1 MKGKKKNTTTN
12 KGKGLTLSDKTF
24 TFLISSYKHVTEYPP
39 LTKSVKSVQ
48 TVTTS
53 EERTKTKQIPACPLC
68 FPMAKK
74 A

>member
-1 MKGKKKNTTTN
+1 MKGKKKN
-12 KGKGLTLSDKTF
+12 KGKGITPAGKMF
-24 TFLISSYKHVTEYPP
+24 TFLVSSYRYTTEYPP
-39 LTKSVKSVQ
+39 LTKGVRSVQ